1 MQSHGNPVSVFYKN
15 HHWDSENSCD
25 SPRASIAWIPPPL
38 PSPNSLCHWPWCKPP
53 GCCYSL
59 VVLHSTI
66 HTSFLFQI
74 CPLTELQSILQCF
87 YMTPVWKVFCP
98 TDVLIWKER
107 SINSCI
113 FSPCKQLVSGCSR
126 GWIWKSRGFRE
137 KETESYPFYPN
148 RTANLGQNKRHGCYG
163 NWFQNTKRP
172 CWVLPRLKNERWC
185 LCLEFVVVIIKV
197 RLGKRYLLPKSSRT
211 LKPPKVAGTQH
222 PARVIVGRNQ
232 LKILNWERG
241 M

>member
-1 MQSHGNPVSVFYKN
+1 MPLTLVQ
-15 HHWDSENSCD
+15 
-25 SPRASIAWIPPPL
+25 ASRL
-38 PSPNSLCHWPWCKPP
+38 LLQP
-53 GCCYSL
+53 GCPPFN
-59 VVLHSTI
+59 HS
-66 HTSFLFQI
+66 HFL
-74 CPLTELQSILQCF
+74 PLSNLSTDWASKYIAVFLYDSC
-87 YMTPVWKVFCP
+87 VWKVFCP
-98 TDVLIWKER
+98 TDVLIWKGR
-107 SINSCI
+107 RTNSCI

-137 KETESYPFYPN
+137 RETESCPFYPN

-172 CWVLPRLKNERWC
+172 CWVLPRLKNVRWC